1 MKTIRSAVPLAL
13 GIAMG
18 GCTPPAQDG
27 APAVPPSPE
36 AAQPLPP
43 SRMAILGQE
52 VALMPGQMTTV
63 RGEPLA
69 ISFLRVPEDS
79 RCPQGVQCVRAGE
92 AKVELMLTIQDR
104 VENGILS
111 TAAEPRSVALGP
123 YVVHLVRLDPLPTT
137 SGPPSRYTATL
148 RVEKP

>member
-1 MKTIRSAVPLAL
+1 MPLAL
-13 GIAMG
+13 ALAMAMA
-18 GCTPPAQDG
+18 GCTPPAREG
-27 APAVPPSPE
+27 GTSPVPP
-36 AAQPLPP
+36 A
-43 SRMAILGQE
+43 RMAVLGEE
-52 VALMPGQMTTV
+52 VALMPGQMTNV
-63 RGEPLA
+63 RGERLMIA
-69 ISFLRVPEDS
+69 FLRVAEDS

-92 AKVELMLTIQDR
+92 AKVELMLTLQDR

-137 SGPPSRYTATL
+137 AGPPSRYTATL